1 MKLNITNTEL
11 ENAKKLIKTSLESI
25 NDDANKI
32 IDNYIFKNIVDLK
45 DYKTRINN
53 FNKVNIKDI
62 KNVDKKIKL
71 ILTYIGDTI

>member
-1 MKLNITNTEL
+1 MKQNITNTEL

-53 FNKVNIKDI
+53 FNKVSIKDI
-62 KNVDKKIKL
+62 KSVDKKIKL